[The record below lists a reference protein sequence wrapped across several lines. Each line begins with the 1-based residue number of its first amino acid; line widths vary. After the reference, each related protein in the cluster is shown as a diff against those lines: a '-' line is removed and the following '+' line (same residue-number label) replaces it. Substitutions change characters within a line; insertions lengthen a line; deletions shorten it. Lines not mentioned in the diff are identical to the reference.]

1 MRCGEPHC
9 PECGGRLVHQDSK
22 RSHESSSALGQH
34 VHDTLPTTFYWM
46 DVDGAVYKRATRIL
60 RIIEHKNRD
69 QSVRGSQRQVL
80 PLLAIAVQGLV
91 DANVVSPESGV
102 YVMWSEGDF
111 TSGAVNRV
119 TTDPHANWAIPSNAV
134 ELGADTLRLFLSG
147 ESLLTARA
155 QVGGQG

>member
-1 MRCGEPHC
+1 
-9 PECGGRLVHQDSK
+9 
-22 RSHESSSALGQH
+22 
-34 VHDTLPTTFYWM
+34 M

-69 QSVRGSQRQVL
+69 QSVRRSQRQVL

-111 TSGAVNRV
+111 ATGAVNRV
-119 TTDPHANWAIPSNAV
+119 TTDPTANWSIPTNAV
-134 ELGADTLRLFLSG
+134 ELGADTIRLFLSG
-147 ESLLTARA
+147 ESLLTAKA
-155 QVGGQG
+155 QVGGPG